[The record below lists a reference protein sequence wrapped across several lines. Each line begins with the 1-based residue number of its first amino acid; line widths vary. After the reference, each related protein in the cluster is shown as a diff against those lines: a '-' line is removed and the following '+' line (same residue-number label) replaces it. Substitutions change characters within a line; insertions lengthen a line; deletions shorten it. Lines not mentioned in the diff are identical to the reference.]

1 MQAAGGRAL
10 RLTLVICIMT
20 MSMLCL
26 LAAAA
31 AGAAATPRHHGGWY
45 KYVSYI
51 HIIFNLKYMYKA
63 KSIEQNRH
71 NKQFATEKHRVV
83 ACHDMSVSMH

>member
-31 AGAAATPRHHGGWY
+31 AATPRHHGGWY

-51 HIIFNLKYMYKA
+51 HVIFNLKYTYKA

-83 ACHDMSVSMH
+83 ACHDMPVSMH